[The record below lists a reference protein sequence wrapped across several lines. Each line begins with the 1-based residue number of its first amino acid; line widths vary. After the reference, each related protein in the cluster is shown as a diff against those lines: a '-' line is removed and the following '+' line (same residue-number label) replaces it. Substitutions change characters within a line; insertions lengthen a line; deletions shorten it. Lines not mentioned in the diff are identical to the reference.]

1 MRARSCPSDCGA
13 HRGSQSRGSPEDNTS
28 RSSSN
33 GAAGRSS
40 SGLTA
45 CHHSMTIEPMDGQP
59 DLVDASRRAEIHAAL
74 ADPYRVAIVDQL
86 LIADASPSE
95 LQAQLSVPSNLMAHH
110 LRVLTEAGLIGRTRS
125 EADRRRTYL
134 HLQREAL
141 EQLVPAAVRHAR
153 RVVFVC
159 TQNSARSQLAAA
171 IWNRRSPVLATSAG
185 THPVDRIHPAAVAA
199 ARQRRVPMSTRPPRH
214 LNEVLAS
221 GDLVIAVCDSAHE
234 ELTPDPERIHWSIPD
249 PVHSTNP
256 DAFENT
262 VDILTGRID
271 HLAPYVQAS

>member
-1 MRARSCPSDCGA
+1 
-13 HRGSQSRGSPEDNTS
+13 
-28 RSSSN
+28 
-33 GAAGRSS
+33 
-40 SGLTA
+40 
-45 CHHSMTIEPMDGQP
+45 MTIEPMDGQP
-59 DLVDASRRAEIHAAL
+59 DLADASRRAEIHAAL